1 MPSKRSIRMKRVKK
15 STRTN
20 KSARLKT
27 STRLTQG
34 VGVWAIAAVAIC
46 VLAGAMVIGA
56 RQGSEPPHRTSR
68 DTPPVETAPAA
79 GVARKAPAPRA
90 LLLQAPAANATAVNA
105 SAVAESAV
113 DAPVPTPA
121 SVTVTGCLER
131 ADETFRLKDTT
142 GIDAVKARSWK
153 SGFLKKRAASIDVVD
168 AANRLKLPDHVGQRV
183 SLTGTLVD
191 REMQARSLQRISAS
205 CTSNPKVKT

>member
-1 MPSKRSIRMKRVKK
+1 MPSKRSIRMKRAKK
-15 STRTN
+15 STQSN

-27 STRLTQG
+27 STRLTRG

-68 DTPPVETAPAA
+68 DTPLETEPAA
-79 GVARKAPAPRA
+79 VVARKAPAPRA
-90 LLLQAPAANATAVNA
+90 LPPQAPAANATAVNA
-105 SAVAESAV
+105 STVAESAV
-113 DAPVPTPA
+113 DAPVPTA
-121 SVTVTGCLER
+121 
-131 ADETFRLKDTT
+131 
-142 GIDAVKARSWK
+142 
-153 SGFLKKRAASIDVVD
+153 IDVVD

-205 CTSNPKVKT
+205 CTSNGKAKT

>member
-1 MPSKRSIRMKRVKK
+1 MPSKRSIRMKRAKK
-15 STRTN
+15 STRSN

-27 STRLTQG
+27 STRLIQG

-68 DTPPVETAPAA
+68 DMPLETAPAA
-79 GVARKAPAPRA
+79 VVARKAPAPRA
-90 LLLQAPAANATAVNA
+90 LPLQAPAANATAVNA
-105 SAVAESAV
+105 STVAESAV

-142 GIDAVKARSWK
+142 GIDVVKARSWK

-205 CTSNPKVKT
+205 CTGNGKAKI

>member
-15 STRTN
+15 PARSN

-68 DTPPVETAPAA
+68 ETPPLETAPAA
-79 GVARKAPAPRA
+79 VVARKAPAPRA
-90 LLLQAPAANATAVNA
+90 LPLQAPPANATPVNA
-105 SAVAESAV
+105 STVAESAV
-113 DAPVPTPA
+113 DPPVPAPA

-191 REMQARSLQRISAS
+191 REMHARSLQRISAS
-205 CTSNPKVKT
+205 CASNRKVKI